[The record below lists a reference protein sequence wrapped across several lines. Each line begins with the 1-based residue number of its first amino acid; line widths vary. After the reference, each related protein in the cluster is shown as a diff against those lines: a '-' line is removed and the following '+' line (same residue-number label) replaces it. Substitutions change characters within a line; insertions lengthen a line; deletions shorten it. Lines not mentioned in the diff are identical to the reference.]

1 MIETLT
7 IDCIAARAPDGADG
21 LAARVERIVR
31 RVADTRLDQ
40 LLGSYSSAAEGE
52 WCLERVQVDVELD
65 FERSDSALEEQLATA
80 VLDAITAAAQGPEAL
95 HYRNRIAALADLV
108 VAVAGHRAGAAW
120 VWLRLGLIGD
130 AEEFERHPES
140 AVLAALDRSPE
151 CALAAIIGAARAVG
165 LPALHRVLGEQG
177 WIRLADIVV
186 GMSVDAR
193 ARATFAAMVC
203 DGTAGGGSGRVSG
216 SEDSPGVRT
225 AGAASRMVRL
235 ESASRLLHGSVLAGE
250 ARSSRLRWDG
260 PTARALAL
268 LLVAETEP
276 ALLCRGT
283 AIPLCLILADFL
295 SGEVPILM
303 LPGAHEPTN
312 DTRPEGRL
320 TEVPAAPGSI
330 DKTAQNGHRDSVDT
344 EGSPDDSVP
353 VGDETDHAGLL
364 FLLNAATDAGQPTA
378 LLDDPVLHGFDG
390 SELLAR
396 IAMTLAPV
404 AADDPVTSAFAGVD
418 PRRPRPT
425 WRTSLPEPLAARI
438 GVHADSWAAAAIRRL
453 DHPDDDP
460 KRVVAEM
467 VCRHG
472 RIAHQPGWIDVH
484 LSLDEVSVDLR
495 RAALDIDPGW
505 VPWLG
510 SVVRFHYE

>member
-21 LAARVERIVR
+21 LATRVDRIVR
-31 RVADTRLDQ
+31 RVADIRLEQ
-40 LLGSYSSAAEGE
+40 LLGSYGFAAEGE

-65 FERSDSALEEQLATA
+65 FERPDSALEERLALA
-80 VLDAITAAAQGPEAL
+80 VLDAITAAARGPEAL
-95 HYRNRIAALADLV
+95 HYPNRIAALADLV

-120 VWLRLGLIGD
+120 VWLRLGLIDD

-140 AVLAALDRSPE
+140 AVLVALDRSPE

-186 GMSVDAR
+186 EMSADAR
-193 ARATFAAMVC
+193 ARTTFAAMVR
-203 DGTAGGGSGRVSG
+203 DGTAGGGSAGRVSG
-216 SEDSPGVRT
+216 RGNAPGART
-225 AGAASRMVRL
+225 AGAASPMVRL
-235 ESASRLLHGSVLAGE
+235 ESAARVLHGSVLAGE

-268 LLVAETEP
+268 LVMAETEP
-276 ALLCRGT
+276 ALLCRGI
-283 AIPLCLILADFL
+283 AIPLCLNVADFL

-303 LPGAHEPTN
+303 PPGAHEPTTG
-312 DTRPEGRL
+312 TRPEGRPG
-320 TEVPAAPGSI
+320 EVPAAPGSI
-330 DKTAQNGHRDSVDT
+330 DEAVLNGHRDSGAT
-344 EGSPDDSVP
+344 GGSPVP

-364 FLLNAATDAGQPTA
+364 FLLNAAADAGQPA
-378 LLDDPVLHGFDG
+378 VLLDDPALQGFDG

-404 AADDPVTSAFAGVD
+404 SADDPVTSAFAGVD

-460 KRVVAEM
+460 QRVVAEM
-467 VCRHG
+467 ICRHG
-472 RIAHQPGWIDVH
+472 RIAHEPGWIDVH
-484 LSLDEVSVDLR
+484 LSLDDVSVDLR

-510 SVVRFHYE
+510 SVVRFRYE